1 VKPTRRQFLASTA
14 ALPAA
19 GQTARPNVLL
29 IITDDQGYGDLS
41 CHGNPHLKTPNLD
54 SLARDGVQFTQF
66 HVMPVCSPTR
76 SCLMTGRYNYR
87 TGIVDTFI
95 GRSMMYPDEVTL
107 AEMLGSAGYRTG
119 IFGKWHLGDNYPMR
133 PIDQGFHE
141 AVVLKGGGLGQPSDF
156 PGGGSYFD
164 PILLRNGK
172 PERFQGYCSDIYTRE
187 ALRFIEANRDRPFF
201 VYLATNAPHSP
212 LEIADAYVE
221 PYRRMGLDEQVA
233 KVYGMVT
240 NMDENI
246 GRVLARLEE
255 LKLAEDTLVIFLT
268 DNGPAGKRYNGNMR
282 GTKGTVYE
290 GGIRVPFFLRWPRMV
305 KPETKID
312 RLAAHIDVLPTL
324 LQAAGATAPKGVKL
338 DGRSLMPLIR
348 DDRKPWPDRTLFFQW
363 HRGDEPELY
372 RSCAARNQHWKL
384 IDGKELYDLE
394 NDPAESKDLA
404 GQHPDIA
411 GKLRR
416 EYEEWFKDVSSTRG
430 YAPPRIQLGTKFEN
444 PVILTRQDWRGPR
457 AGWKADSLGYWEVL
471 VTEKARYEVS
481 VQLAAAAA
489 EGVVR
494 FRLNGAVLERPLA
507 QGATEAVL
515 GTAEIAAGPGRLEA
529 EFAAGGSTTGVH
541 YVTIRRLTGAAP

>member
-1 VKPTRRQFLASTA
+1 
-14 ALPAA
+14 
-19 GQTARPNVLL
+19 
-29 IITDDQGYGDLS
+29 
-41 CHGNPHLKTPNLD
+41 
-54 SLARDGVQFTQF
+54 
-66 HVMPVCSPTR
+66 
-76 SCLMTGRYNYR
+76 
-87 TGIVDTFI
+87 
-95 GRSMMYPDEVTL
+95 MYPDEITL
-107 AEMLGSAGYRTG
+107 AEMLGAAGYRTG